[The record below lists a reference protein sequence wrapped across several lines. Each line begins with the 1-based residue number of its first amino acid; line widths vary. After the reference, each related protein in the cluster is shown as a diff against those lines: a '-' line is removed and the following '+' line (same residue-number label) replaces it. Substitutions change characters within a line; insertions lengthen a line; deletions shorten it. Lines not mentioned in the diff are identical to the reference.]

1 MEPGTT
7 VFREGDAGDAMYVV
21 ASGVVAMG
29 IGGRDIRRFGPGESF
44 GEAAL
49 LGDDARTADAY
60 VPADATEPCAAFLI
74 SRESLERVLGP
85 LEVATRAP
93 LTRARAPIF
102 APLGRDLI
110 ESLARA
116 SRRRTC
122 ADGESVLSPDASE
135 ENPSV
140 FVVEDGVFEEKTRRA
155 DERGVSERGVSERR
169 ELTRGDCFGDC
180 ALVECFGDG
189 ALVADRRVAV
199 EVRSRGVSN
208 ALSLS
213 VDVVR
218 RVVGGDIADV
228 QLRWRRAAVERWV
241 RILGFRLESNA
252 EADATRSR
260 ASRKSLAAEHADAMT
275 RELVVRSVRA
285 GDVLADSARFPDG
298 VFVGVVASG
307 CVALTS
313 RATLV
318 NPGKGPLNAA
328 HLRDEEKE
336 RAKKKGSRTRRPR
349 APPGD
354 APEDDLERHRDRLA
368 RSGMVRRRIIVE
380 GAARLPSEGECG
392 RARLATSGG
401 GARGRWRRVWRRR
414 ETPSSSRLPNRHRRR
429 CVARCAPR
437 STRAPRRAPN
447 GHLGRRMTTTTT
459 RRSPYIRARFAS

>member
-1 MEPGTT
+1 M
-7 VFREGDAGDAMYVV
+7 FREGDAGRMYVGV
-21 ASGVVAMG
+21 RRGGYGNRRTIFEGSSGESL
-29 IGGRDIRRFGPGESF
+29 GGR
-44 GEAAL
+44 AAR
-49 LGDDARTADAY
+49 DDAREPRTRV
-60 VPADATEPCAAFLI
+60 VPAATERARRFSSARKSRAPAC
-74 SRESLERVLGP
+74 SRE
-85 LEVATRAP
+85 TRAP
-93 LTRARAPIF
+93 LIARAPIF

-180 ALVECFGDG
+180 FGDG
-189 ALVADRRVAV
+189 ALVAGRHVAI

-260 ASRKSLAAEHADAMT
+260 ASRKSSRRNTRRDDARARRQIGP
-275 RELVVRSVRA
+275 RE
-285 GDVLADSARFPDG
+285 
-298 VFVGVVASG
+298 
-307 CVALTS
+307 TS
-313 RATLV
+313 
-318 NPGKGPLNAA
+318 
-328 HLRDEEKE
+328 
-336 RAKKKGSRTRRPR
+336 SRTARGFLTASSSASSRPGASRSPR
-349 APPGD
+349 A
-354 APEDDLERHRDRLA
+354 
-368 RSGMVRRRIIVE
+368 
-380 GAARLPSEGECG
+380 
-392 RARLATSGG
+392 
-401 GARGRWRRVWRRR
+401 
-414 ETPSSSRLPNRHRRR
+414 
-429 CVARCAPR
+429 
-437 STRAPRRAPN
+437 
-447 GHLGRRMTTTTT
+447 
-459 RRSPYIRARFAS
+459 RRS